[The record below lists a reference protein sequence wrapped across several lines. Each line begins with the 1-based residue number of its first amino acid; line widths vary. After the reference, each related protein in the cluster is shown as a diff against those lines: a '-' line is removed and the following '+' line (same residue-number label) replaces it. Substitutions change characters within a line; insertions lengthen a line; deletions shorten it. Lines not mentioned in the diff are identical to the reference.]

1 MGLVNH
7 DNIIGSAYVGGAEDS
22 FRMVAH
28 LVRNSSTSIPCLRYG
43 LVMIASMLD
52 VELGSS
58 SIWGGDEILE
68 IWESYDFN
76 GHRDPLIKEAVGEA
90 YWRIGE
96 IYKNIREA

>member
-7 DNIIGSAYVGGAEDS
+7 DNITGSAYVGVADG

-28 LVRNSSTSIPCLRYG
+28 FVREGDRYG

-68 IWESYDFN
+68 IWESYDFH
-76 GHRDPLIKEAVGEA
+76 GQCDQLIKEAVDDA
-90 YWRIGE
+90 YRRIGE
-96 IYKNIREA
+96 ISKNIRES

>member
-1 MGLVNH
+1 VGLVNH
-7 DNIIGSAYVGGAEDS
+7 DNIIESAYIGAEDS

-28 LVRNSSTSIPCLRYG
+28 LVRGDARYG
-43 LVMIASMLD
+43 LVMIASMFD

-58 SIWGGDEILE
+58 SIWGGNEILE
-68 IWESYDFN
+68 IWESYDFH

-96 IYKNIREA
+96 IYRNIREA

>member
-1 MGLVNH
+1 MGLINH
-7 DNIIGSAYVGGAEDS
+7 DNIIGSAYVGGTEDS

-28 LVRNSSTSIPCLRYG
+28 LVRDGDRYG

-58 SIWGGDEILE
+58 SIWGGDELLE
-68 IWESYDFN
+68 LWESYDFH

-96 IYKNIREA
+96 IHRNIRDA